1 VSPRFFGVGAAML
14 FCTAMFLDDEDAAT
28 FFGEEPTAGFF
39 DDDGERTA
47 SNERCDA
54 VAGTSKN
61 FRRASESRIVTVP
74 SGATAQLAPV
84 GKPPS
89 SPSSRRAS
97 RKAPIQFAASTSSW
111 CSGVFPLS
119 GVTRKRHFFDVTDI
133 PWF

>member
-1 VSPRFFGVGAAML
+1 
-14 FCTAMFLDDEDAAT
+14 MFLDDEDAEA
-28 FFGEEPTAGFF
+28 FF

-47 SNERCDA
+47 SNDRCDA

-84 GKPPS
+84 GRPPS
-89 SPSSRRAS
+89 SPSSLRAS
-97 RKAPIQFAASTSSW
+97 RSAPIQFAASTSSW
-111 CSGVFPLS
+111 CSGVFPVS